1 MTFLWY
7 PKLKLMIVYPNVI
20 SDGRVY
26 DSIWLDRNG
35 SVGEILVY
43 IREDIQSK
51 LIPTDFSNREG
62 FFLELNLRKKKWVLC
77 CSYNPHSNFIETH
90 MDSIGKVIDSLSA
103 RYENF
108 ILIVDFNA
116 EERVWHHN

>member
-1 MTFLWY
+1 
-7 PKLKLMIVYPNVI
+7 MIVYPNAI

-43 IREDIQSK
+43 IREDIPSK
-51 LIPTDFSNREG
+51 LIPTHFSNRKG